1 MVIKKYL
8 CAAPR
13 PESWDDHVEDVL
25 KNIGGAATSKDAKAQ
40 LLKQTIESCKSMH
53 PSKDKSGPGRKS
65 NAEHAVNFYEYVL
78 ERLTA
83 DDDDEDDNDDKKDDT
98 DDAEDAQADEEGS
111 EDMSSMNTQE
121 FNESHNEECE
131 VCDETGELLMCST
144 CNLVFHLACVRPVMT
159 ELPEDKNWRCAYCVL
174 STEPKNTKPRKQAA
188 AAVRLMARIR
198 NQKERQGKEKKN
210 EKPENKNQESVKE
223 EATTKK
229 KRSAFK
235 SVPEKMVGV
244 EPEKDK
250 IPASQKEPVDPAE
263 FATPLKDNMSKAV
276 AKKETADDD
285 DGKEDTG
292 RSSRRSRKQPTLYDP
307 QSGPARKWQS
317 DELQDWKFRH
327 MDTSKSDEDGDND
340 DSATDHDEG
349 TKKKRDKAEK
359 GTEEKAATGR
369 RDRGD
374 SIWCGFCNDDPNI
387 PICCFCACRVCFGK
401 ENRTKLLLCDRCD
414 DEYHTFCLDPPLRSV
429 PSTKKWYCPSCSASQ
444 EKTTQKSAS
453 RIGTRGANKVSTP
466 SPKRASSR
474 KATSTESR
482 AASGRSRGRPKK
494 SPSTA
499 SGGKSRKRDRS
510 AATSAS
516 PSPTRKRGRAG
527 KSKSPSSTGRESA
540 ALKSD
545 PKRAAAQRKET
556 AVVKSNTKKGAQG
569 KETAAV
575 LSNDILAAVSSV
587 ETSKVIV
594 DTPGLQAPMSI
605 VVDAPSSIT
614 SAMANDQQTP
624 ASEGGSSQSVKTSR
638 SGRQVKRSSF
648 HDEIDQS
655 EQHLRTLRYTPESQR
670 KMVDSFSLPEQ
681 IPGFCATESVDS
693 KPAAEPTKVPSP
705 PASVPDLPPPQVPL
719 PASVNVVMPTVAAAA
734 APPEVEV
741 ATKVASSTG
750 TAAAAAP
757 VAEEASPPPVVAETT
772 VTPKLPPT
780 IPPIPASAIAPVSAS
795 IPAKVSSAAQA
806 VDSSKETKMPRRK
819 PGARECMQIS
829 RRFGVREIPQKYMD
843 VLLDYC
849 KRGKV
854 EHLIRMR
861 ERLDDHSRF
870 LEAQL
875 AGLEALVKEKGE
887 SDVVVP
893 AVPASAEKKL
903 EGTSDGHGEYH

>member
-13 PESWDDHVEDVL
+13 PESWDDHVEAVL
-25 KNIGGAATSKDAKAQ
+25 KNIGGGSKDAKAT
-40 LLKQTIESCKSMH
+40 LLKQMIESCKAMH
-53 PSKDKSGPGRKS
+53 PLNKSGPGRKS

-83 DDDDEDDNDDKKDDT
+83 DDDEEEEEEEEMDET
-98 DDAEDAQADEEGS
+98 GDAQDTTQAEEEGS
-111 EDMSSMNTQE
+111 DDMSSMNTQE

-144 CNLVFHLACVRPVMT
+144 CNLVFHLDCVRPVMT

-198 NQKERQGKEKKN
+198 NQKERQGKEKKK
-210 EKPENKNQESVKE
+210 EKAEKKDQESVKE
-223 EATTKK
+223 ETTTKK
-229 KRSAFK
+229 QRSAFK
-235 SVPEKMVGV
+235 SVPEKMLGV
-244 EPEKDK
+244 EVEKEK
-250 IPASQKEPVDPAE
+250 SPASQKESADPAE
-263 FATPLKDNMSKAV
+263 FATPLKDNTSKV
-276 AKKETADDD
+276 EKETGDDED
-285 DGKEDTG
+285 DKEDTG

-307 QSGPARKWQS
+307 QSGPARMWQS

-327 MDTSKSDEDGDND
+327 MDASKSDEEGDNN
-340 DSATDHDEG
+340 DSATDDDDDG
-349 TKKKRDKAEK
+349 TKKKPDKAEK

-401 ENRTKLLLCDRCD
+401 QNQTKLLLCDRCD

-429 PSTKKWYCPSCSASQ
+429 PSTKKWFCPSCSASQ
-444 EKTTQKSAS
+444 EKTTRKATS
-453 RIGTRGANKVSTP
+453 RIGTRGASKTPTRGANKTRTP
-466 SPKRASSR
+466 SPTRASSR
-474 KATSTESR
+474 KAASTESR
-482 AASGRSRGRPKK
+482 PSGRPRGRPKK
-494 SPSTA
+494 SPATA

-510 AATSAS
+510 ATST
-516 PSPTRKRGRAG
+516 SPTRKRGRAG
-527 KSKSPSSTGRESA
+527 KSKSPSSNGRDSV
-540 ALKSD
+540 AL
-545 PKRAAAQRKET
+545 
-556 AVVKSNTKKGAQG
+556 KSNTKKAAQG

-575 LSNDILAAVSSV
+575 LPGNVPAAVSSI
-587 ETSKVIV
+587 ETSKVIA
-594 DTPGLQAPMSI
+594 DTPRVQAPISI
-605 VVDAPSSIT
+605 AVDASSFSA

-624 ASEGGSSQSVKTSR
+624 ASEAGSSQSVKTSR

-655 EQHLRTLRYTPESQR
+655 EQHLRNLRYTPESQR
-670 KMVDSFSLPEQ
+670 KMGDSSRLPEQ
-681 IPGFCATESVDS
+681 ITEFCATESVDS
-693 KPAAEPTKVPSP
+693 KPTAEPTKAPSP
-705 PASVPDLPPPQVPL
+705 PASVLDLPPPQVPV
-719 PASVNVVMPTVAAAA
+719 PASVNVAMPTLAAAAA
-734 APPEVEV
+734 APKVEAEV
-741 ATKVASSTG
+741 AITVTSSTERA
-750 TAAAAAP
+750 TAAVPVVKQAP
-757 VAEEASPPPVVAETT
+757 PPPVTAETN
-772 VTPKLPPT
+772 VTLKLPPT
-780 IPPIPASAIAPVSAS
+780 MEAPIPVSVIAPAAAS
-795 IPAKVSSAAQA
+795 LPVKVPSVAVAA
-806 VDSSKETKMPRRK
+806 DSSKDTKMPRRK

-829 RRFGVREIPQKYMD
+829 RRFGVREIPPKYME

-861 ERLDDHSRF
+861 ERLDDHSRY

-893 AVPASAEKKL
+893 AVPVSAERKL
-903 EGTSDGHGEYH
+903 DGTSDGHGDYH